1 MWTDSPD
8 LVNQVLNTHDSV
20 LSQNLLNNCVTGQR
34 NSLLVN
40 LSITSLQDKLSDGLS
55 GWVTK
60 GNVWLNSSQ
69 EIDCSFVDSDE
80 STIMQLSESQE
91 SEDSD

>member
-1 MWTDSPD
+1 VWTDSPD

-69 EIDCSFVDSDE
+69 EIDCGFVDSDE

>member
-69 EIDCSFVDSDE
+69 EIDCGFVDSDE

>member
-1 MWTDSPD
+1 MWADSPD
-8 LVNQVLNTHDSV
+8 LVNQVLYTHDSV
-20 LSQNLLNNCVTGQR
+20 LSQNLLDDCVAGQR

-40 LSITSLQDKLSDGLS
+40 FSVTSLQDKLSDGLS

-69 EIDCSFVDSDE
+69 KIHYGFVDSDE
-80 STIMQLSESQE
+80 SAIMQLSESQD